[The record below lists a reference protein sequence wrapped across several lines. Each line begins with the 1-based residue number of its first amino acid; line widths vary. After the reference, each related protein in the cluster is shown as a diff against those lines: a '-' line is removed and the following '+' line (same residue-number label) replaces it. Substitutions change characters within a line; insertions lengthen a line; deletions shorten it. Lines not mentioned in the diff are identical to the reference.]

1 MRRWCGIL
9 LLIFCAEFAIALG
22 CEERFAPQLVH
33 ARALR
38 EMRPTGIGVN
48 CRLCERAHCPSRAAP
63 SLLGPLE
70 LSETTRGLS
79 PFGR

>member
-1 MRRWCGIL
+1 MDN
-9 LLIFCAEFAIALG
+9 AIYAALTRQAG
-22 CEERFAPQLVH
+22 LM
-33 ARALR
+33 R
-38 EMRPTGIGVN
+38 EMRAVGIGVN
-48 CRLCERAHCPSRAAP
+48 CRLCERANCPNRAAP